1 MLEQTA
7 VGLVERRNVHGL
19 IGCIAHKTAFT
30 GAIIAPMLDASGI
43 KQLTTAELEAGLETI
58 RLAPKDEGVLELI
71 VRRPGVGA
79 REVLAEGELDPEQG
93 LVGDTWSTRASTRT
107 RDGSPHLDKQL
118 NVMNSRVIALL
129 AQDKSRWQL
138 AGDQLF
144 IDMDLSETNV
154 PPGTRLAIGTAVIEV
169 TAEPHTGCH
178 KFVSRFGVDAVKFV
192 NSAVGRR
199 LQLRG
204 INARVVQ
211 AGRIRIGDVVK
222 KAQGH
227 S

>member
-1 MLEQTA
+1 
-7 VGLVERRNVHGL
+7 
-19 IGCIAHKTAFT
+19 
-30 GAIIAPMLDASGI
+30 MLDASGI

-192 NSAVGRR
+192 NSAIGRR